1 MNCIFSILS
10 AIILSMLTNKSNNI
24 FFEYVL
30 SSTPGKRA
38 VIVLIGVPAQ
48 PKHYNIFDWFTK
60 EGFDVFFP
68 RYEGTWESDGVF
80 LSPSP
85 TAGINQFIESI
96 HKGIMLDDKMY
107 CTDNVYIFGSSFG
120 GGVALAL
127 DDTPHLKKVCA
138 VSPVVSY
145 SQVKGI
151 ETLGAYLQTNFPNGY
166 RFRPEE
172 WEKLIHDDLYC
183 PLKET
188 KLPSHKIMLVA
199 GKNDDQ
205 IMFSDLKQY
214 AVDKGINN
222 YLVEET
228 GHITPSR
235 VSQDL
240 FAKIILFFNK
250 K

>member
-1 MNCIFSILS
+1 
-10 AIILSMLTNKSNNI
+10 
-24 FFEYVL
+24 
-30 SSTPGKRA
+30 
-38 VIVLIGVPAQ
+38 
-48 PKHYNIFDWFTK
+48 
-60 EGFDVFFP
+60 
-68 RYEGTWESDGVF
+68 
-80 LSPSP
+80 
-85 TAGINQFIESI
+85 
-96 HKGIMLDDKMY
+96 MLDDKMY
-107 CTDNVYIFGSSFG
+107 STDNVYIFGSSFG
-120 GGVALAL
+120 GGVALVL

-183 PLKET
+183 PLKDT
-188 KLPSHKIMLVA
+188 KLPSYKIMIVA

-214 AVDKGINN
+214 AVDNGINN
-222 YLVEET
+222 YLVEDT

-250 K
+250 